1 MPAEVLARAATTSH
15 AHVAAGRPA
24 GWELGEEPKKR
35 PLTPAQRR
43 REWRRTF
50 VFAAVAFVVM
60 VGFVV
65 RDDANSDVEPYTETA
80 IDLPPF
86 DSIGPP
92 RHDAAN
98 QLSLEVL
105 ERDGDRVTVAGWA
118 AGTDRVE
125 LVADGQVIERIPV
138 RFERPD
144 TAIANDLPTAFVGFE
159 AEVRVPAEAQTICVT
174 RPGQLPGLE
183 ACNRTQLDM
192 ATQRIVA
199 FYGVPF
205 EPPLGTLGE
214 GSAASVL
221 ERLVEQAEPYDSAAR
236 PVMHVF
242 EVIATVAQAGP
253 GSDGNYSAAIGKDD
267 IWEFI
272 EEIRAIG
279 GHTVIDFQTGRDMY
293 LDQVPDYIEFLREPD
308 IHIALDPEWDMEEGE
323 VPNEVI
329 GSSDAEEIN
338 DVMEYVAEII
348 RENRL
353 PRKVMVVHNF
363 TEGMIA
369 NRDLLD
375 PPPEIDLVVHMD
387 GHGPPQNKIGVYDR
401 LASRDFFNG
410 FKLFYQRDFPLM
422 TPEQVLALDPDFI
435 SYQ

>member
-1 MPAEVLARAATTSH
+1 M
-15 AHVAAGRPA
+15 
-24 GWELGEEPKKR
+24 GEEKAKPPKS
-35 PLTPAQRR
+35 PAQRR
-43 REWRRTF
+43 REWRRTL
-50 VFAAVAFVVM
+50 VFAAAAFVIM
-60 VGFVV
+60 VALVV
-65 RDDANSDVEPYTETA
+65 RDDANSGVESYTETA
-80 IDLPPF
+80 VSLPPF

-92 RHDAAN
+92 RHDGPN
-98 QLSLEVL
+98 QLSLDVL
-105 ERDGDRVTVAGWA
+105 ERNGDRVTVSGWA

-125 LVADGQVIERIPV
+125 LLADGQVVERIPV
-138 RFERPD
+138 RIERPD
-144 TAIANDLPTAFVGFE
+144 IALANDLSTAIIGFD
-159 AEVRVPAEAQTICVT
+159 AEVRVPEDAELICVT
-174 RPGQLPGLE
+174 RPDQLPGLL
-183 ACNRTQLDM
+183 ACNATQLDI
-192 ATQRIVA
+192 ASQRVVA

-214 GSAASVL
+214 GSASSVL
-221 ERLVEQAEPYDSAAR
+221 DRLVEQAEPYDSAAR

-253 GSDGNYSAAIGKDD
+253 GSDGNYSAAISKDD
-267 IWEFI
+267 IWEFV
-272 EEIRAIG
+272 EEIREIG
-279 GHTVIDFQTGRDMY
+279 GHTVIDFQTGRDLY

-323 VPNEVI
+323 IPNEVI
-329 GSSDAEEIN
+329 GSSNAEEIN
-338 DVMEYVAEII
+338 EVMAYVAQII

-369 NRDLLD
+369 NRDLLE
-375 PPPEIDLVVHMD
+375 PPPEIDLVIHMD

-401 LASRDFFNG
+401 LSSQDFFNG

>member
-1 MPAEVLARAATTSH
+1 MPAEVLARAADTSH
-15 AHVAAGRPA
+15 ANASAGRPP
-24 GWELGEEPKKR
+24 GWDLGERPRKR
-35 PLTPAQRR
+35 RLSPEQQR
-43 REWRRTF
+43 REWRRSF

-65 RDDANSDVEPYTETA
+65 RDDANSGVESYAETA
-80 IDLPPF
+80 VSLPPF

-92 RHDAAN
+92 RHDAPDE
-98 QLSLEVL
+98 LTVEVL
-105 ERDGDRVTVAGWA
+105 EREGDRVVVSGWA

-125 LVADGQVIERIPV
+125 VVADGEVVDRIPI
-138 RFERPD
+138 RSERPG
-144 TAIANDLPTAFVGFE
+144 TALRNDLPTAFIGFD
-159 AEVRVPAEAQTICVT
+159 AEVRVPADAEFICIT
-174 RPGQLPGLE
+174 RPGQLPGLD

-192 ATQRIVA
+192 ASQRVVA

-205 EPPLGTLGE
+205 EPPLGTLGS

-267 IWEFI
+267 IWEFV

-279 GHTVIDFQTGRDMY
+279 GHTVIDFQTGRDRY
-293 LDQVPDYIEFLREPD
+293 LDQVPDYVEFLREPD

-329 GSSDAEEIN
+329 GSSDASEIN
-338 DVMEYVAEII
+338 EVMEYVADII
-348 RENRL
+348 REHRL

-369 NRDLLD
+369 DRAALD
-375 PPPEIDLVVHMD
+375 PPPEIDLVIHMD

-401 LASRDFFNG
+401 LSSPDFFNG
-410 FKLFYQRDFPLM
+410 FKLFYERDFPLM